1 MGISIYTTCYNILT
15 HGFDGWEDNLKSA
28 AQFADEL
35 IIVVNNSED
44 DTDSAIRV
52 ALWGFDNYKI
62 VPANFS
68 KLDPLFDGRLKNLG
82 LQSCTQPWKI
92 QLDLDETIPLW
103 QRPLWEN
110 AFVQLQY
117 SGAQAMAIPSV
128 DIYKDKDHYKS
139 INLKTYGSIGQLWR
153 GPAGNALK
161 PGYFINTQFSDGT
174 ELIDEKFQ
182 PARALRLYSGE
193 KEILQNLESGNFPY
207 VLHWGYLN
215 LEERIKRTQQFWG
228 AHWLQESNGSLPAH
242 KIHTDN
248 TTFGHYDYKPHNLR
262 LS

>member
-1 MGISIYTTCYNILT
+1 MGISIYVTCYNLLT
-15 HGFDGWEDNLKSA
+15 HGFDGWQDNLKSA

-44 DTDSAIRV
+44 DTDSAIRT
-52 ALWGFDNYKI
+52 ALWGFNNYKI
-62 VPANFS
+62 IPANFS

-82 LQSCTQPWKI
+82 LQSCSEPCKI
-92 QLDLDETIPLW
+92 QLDADESIGLW

-110 AFVQLQY
+110 AFIQLKY

-128 DIYKDKDHYKS
+128 DIYKDANHFKS
-139 INLKTYGSIGQLWR
+139 INFKAYGSIGQLWR

-174 ELIDEKFQ
+174 ELIDEHFQ
-182 PARALRLYSGE
+182 PAKTLVTCLNGPNLLE
-193 KEILQNLESGNFPY
+193 DLESGNFPY
-207 VLHWGYLN
+207 VTHWGYLN
-215 LEERIKRTQQFWG
+215 IQQRIERNQKFWG
-228 AHWLQESNGSLPAH
+228 AHWLQESNGTKPAH
-242 KIHTDN
+242 VLHDSLESFN
-248 TTFGHYDYKPHNLR
+248 HYEYKPHNLR